1 MRRTPVRN
9 SLVVTILGPALTV
22 MPAAALTAAFSPA
35 PAASQTPALTV
46 RLAHES
52 EAERATRD
60 HLLALA
66 ERHDLSPWVHTTE
79 VLIDED
85 QIPHSHP
92 VLTLHTRHLGD
103 DDGLL
108 ATFLHEQLH
117 WFALERDDATERAKD
132 RFRELFPE
140 VPAASEGGARD
151 AESTWLHL
159 VVCDLELAA
168 TAAVIGEDA
177 ARAVLGANTH
187 YQWIYRQVL
196 ENPVVR
202 EVNTEVGLH
211 R

>member
-1 MRRTPVRN
+1 MRSIPVGIPLG
-9 SLVVTILGPALTV
+9 SSVGIPLVVAIAVAIAGLSIVAL
-22 MPAAALTAAFSPA
+22 PAAA
-35 PAASQTPALTV
+35 QTPPLTV

-60 HLLALA
+60 RVLALA
-66 ERHDLSPWVHTTE
+66 ERYDLSRWVHTTE

-103 DDGLL
+103 DDALL

-117 WFALERDDATERAKD
+117 WFANERSDETERAKA

-140 VPAASEGGARD
+140 VPAPNEGGARD

-177 ARAVLGANTH
+177 ARAVLRASTH